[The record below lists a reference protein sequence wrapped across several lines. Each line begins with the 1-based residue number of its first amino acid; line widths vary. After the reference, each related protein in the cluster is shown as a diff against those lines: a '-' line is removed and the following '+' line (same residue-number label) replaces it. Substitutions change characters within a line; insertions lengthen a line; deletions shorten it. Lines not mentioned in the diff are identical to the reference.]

1 MPLILAEPAREIGV
15 GVRRALL
22 QDLPEVLEIERLAF
36 TKHWDYYQFKASLE
50 DVFLVAVDA
59 ASTKIVG
66 FLIACCCEVAQR
78 GLILRI
84 AVHPDYQ
91 GQGIATQLL
100 QRAFGELKKK
110 GLKEV
115 ELDVDILKAGAQ
127 HLYEKLGFRVVE
139 VISPDFES
147 DDSYYIMRRPL

>member
-22 QDLPEVLEIERLAF
+22 RDLPQVLEIERLAF
-36 TKHWDYYQFKASLE
+36 GKQWDYYQFKASLE

-59 ASTKIVG
+59 ATARVVG

-78 GLILRI
+78 GIILRI
-84 AVHPDYQ
+84 AVLPEYQ
-91 GQGIATQLL
+91 GRGIATQLIES
-100 QRAFGELKKK
+100 AFKELKKK

-139 VISPDFES
+139 VISTDLEG
-147 DDSYYIMRRPL
+147 DDSFYIMRRPL

>member
-15 GVRRALL
+15 GLRKALL
-22 QDLPEVLEIERLAF
+22 RDLPQILEIEHLTF
-36 TKHWDYYQFKASLE
+36 GKQWDYYQFRASLE
-50 DVFLVAVDA
+50 DIFLVAVDPQSA
-59 ASTKIVG
+59 NIVG

-84 AVHPDYQ
+84 AVHPDFQ
-91 GQGIATQLL
+91 GQGIATQLIEKT
-100 QRAFGELKKK
+100 FEELKRK

-127 HLYEKLGFRVVE
+127 HLYEKLGFKVVE
-139 VISPDFES
+139 VISPDLES
-147 DDSYYIMRRPL
+147 DDSFYIMRRPL

>member
-22 QDLPEVLEIERLAF
+22 RDLPQVLEIERLAF
-36 TKHWDYYQFKASLE
+36 GKQWDYYQFKASLE

-59 ASTKIVG
+59 ATARVVG

-78 GLILRI
+78 GIILRI
-84 AVHPDYQ
+84 AVHPEYQ
-91 GQGIATQLL
+91 GRGIATQLIES
-100 QRAFGELKKK
+100 AFKELKKK

-139 VISPDFES
+139 VISTDLEG
-147 DDSYYIMRRPL
+147 DDSFYIMRRPL